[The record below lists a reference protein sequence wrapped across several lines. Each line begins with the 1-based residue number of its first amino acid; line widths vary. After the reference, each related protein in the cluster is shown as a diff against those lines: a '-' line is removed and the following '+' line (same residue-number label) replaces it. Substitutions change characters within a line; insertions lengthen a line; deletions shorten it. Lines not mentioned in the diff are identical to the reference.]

1 MIENWPW
8 VLTQKVD
15 ITLCPNVFPLSGF
28 PETVAPDVAEGWDGC
43 RGGSKLVAPKT
54 VNPAPCKPCWQKM
67 ELRSSFITILN
78 RSHCCVVITEF
89 SEFGP
94 LLWQA
99 KLRRSW
105 LLSASTCHSG
115 EPNSV
120 SLWCFTLFSPWIL
133 RIQIFGRNPLEWAH
147 WHEIKD
153 TQWPDRLESLIV
165 ETFPLCM
172 VHYEEW
178 SFI

>member
-1 MIENWPW
+1 M
-8 VLTQKVD
+8 QKVD

-78 RSHCCVVITEF
+78 RSHCCVVISEF

-105 LLSASTCHSG
+105 LCQLQPVTQ
-115 EPNSV
+115 V
-120 SLWCFTLFSPWIL
+120 SQILLVYQWCFTLFSPWIL

-153 TQWPDRLESLIV
+153 IQWPDRLDGMATSTANEGRW
-165 ETFPLCM
+165 PLPA
-172 VHYEEW
+172 
-178 SFI
+178 